1 MTRNTARSFAISI
14 ALSTLSLSATF
25 LLYQAGNRQ
34 VSLLVGAFNAGVAAA
49 TLVFVYPETIG
60 NKGDAP

>member
-25 LLYQAGNRQ
+25 IFYQAGNRQ
-34 VSLLVGAFNAGVAAA
+34 ASLLVSAFNAGVAIA
-49 TLVFVYPETIG
+49 TLVFVWPEKIG
-60 NKGDAP
+60 KRGNTP